1 MVGIRALFV
10 QWAGHPQT
18 TSHCLFKGPCWPK
31 TRTPSFWVKIS
42 EKYHAFSK
50 ERRWCLKCVAALLL
64 CQCLHGVI
72 MFGRHMEAIVFI
84 YHPLT
89 EMFIYHPR
97 LILFSALT
105 PRWHSIFIRI
115 LLKRKIN
122 RNINLKTLFIA
133 FNRQSPSFDRKGLEE
148 LLTVDFSERPYVCP
162 KKNFPSEYL
171 DFSEPPYVCPKKTFL
186 LNFWVSQGHHM
197 CVYSGITFKYDD
209 SSYA

>member
-1 MVGIRALFV
+1 MKSAQKDLFYSSLVLFWQNIPFHYRSHGNEAGKEFFQRSPDGRRKVGWYQIVWFSDWLKSRSVGRVGSVGRGTWLGIRALFA

-42 EKYHAFSK
+42 EKYHAFSG
-50 ERRWCLKCVAALLL
+50 ERRWCSKCVAALLL

-105 PRWHSIFIRI
+105 PHWHSILYSSGYR
-115 LLKRKIN
+115 
-122 RNINLKTLFIA
+122 
-133 FNRQSPSFDRKGLEE
+133 SKGKLI
-148 LLTVDFSERPYVCP
+148 ER
-162 KKNFPSEYL
+162 
-171 DFSEPPYVCPKKTFL
+171 
-186 LNFWVSQGHHM
+186 
-197 CVYSGITFKYDD
+197 
-209 SSYA
+209 